1 MNMTDTVV
9 HNFSLFTPAQLS
21 HLKSALSLSMSD
33 EMLVYCTKHY
43 KAVERRDPYTD
54 ELQALSALSEELE
67 RLPDASCIYELSTS
81 NEEIAKTYADVIQK
95 RKTNFSNVNN
105 PPTLSEIAALATE
118 ELQRVGFPRRVRS
131 IRAYD
136 APDAFFEDHAP
147 TVTTASGAVRLRTAP
162 TLVAGDVL
170 VLLAPTTRGEAIER
184 IPVTVKYS
192 LRLGENGLLS
202 TLLTHFDSFSVNLTP
217 FSDRCVTPPL
227 TVLTGSTYCNSYV
240 LCVAPKD
247 LRALLTYMRE
257 REIPG
262 FSFATLNTSDSVTF
276 LRHPESPFSL
286 RVKFLR
292 SLFRRIRHTVTVEED
307 CNTIAG
313 IARMPI
319 APSSCAYLS
328 GRGNRRGHESVFMED
343 VCCTA
348 ASAPISAAAFR
359 TALYT
364 ALSPVLSQAVCGIP
378 AREQSLSVTVTYSS
392 ASEALAAL
400 LGVYRVQTEL
410 ALTAHE
416 YRLMPASEAHPSE
429 VNVFSLS
436 DAYPNASHLTHVGA
450 TVYCL
455 TVATDNNALPIF
467 SDLRAQL
474 ARLSELNEDYL
485 ISAARVLINESVAEG
500 LDNMSASLSY
510 VPDEGCDTLSQ
521 RLPLAFLIES
531 LAALPLPAV
540 GRTVVREE
548 APLKV
553 FPPVRPP
560 KDSLIRSDR
569 PEIVLLAKPDD
580 KDAEALLT
588 VLSSRGAHA
597 RLFHISEDSTPLS
610 RTLLGSHALILCK
623 DAYPA
628 EDPHLGFAIET
639 LLRAGGSIL
648 ALYEC
653 DDSTVLSLPDGIP
666 EEILEALLLNS

>member
-1 MNMTDTVV
+1 MTDTVV

-21 HLKSALSLSMSD
+21 HLKGALSLSMSD
-33 EMLVYCTKHY
+33 EMLAYCMKHY
-43 KAVERRDPYTD
+43 KAVEHRDPYTD
-54 ELQALSALSEELE
+54 ELQALSVLSGELE

-81 NEEIAKTYADVIQK
+81 NEEIARTYADVIQK
-95 RKTNFSNVNN
+95 RKSNFSNVNN

-118 ELQRVGFPRRVRS
+118 ELQRVGFPRRTRS

-136 APDAFFEDHAP
+136 APDAFFEDHVP
-147 TVTTASGAVRLRTAP
+147 SVTTASGAVRLRTAP
-162 TLVAGDVL
+162 TPVAGDVL
-170 VLLAPTTRGEAIER
+170 VLLAPTTRDGGIER
-184 IPVTVKYS
+184 IPVTVKHS
-192 LRLGENGLLS
+192 LRLGKNGLLS
-202 TLLTHFDSFSVNLTP
+202 TLLTHFDGFSVNLTP

-247 LRALLTYMRE
+247 LKALLTYMRE

-262 FSFATLNTSDSVTF
+262 FSFATLTASDTVTF
-276 LRHPESPFSL
+276 LRHPEKPFSL
-286 RVKFLR
+286 RVNFLR
-292 SLFRRIRHTVTVEED
+292 SLFRRVRHTVAIEED
-307 CNTIAG
+307 GATLARID
-313 IARMPI
+313 RMPI

-328 GRGNRRGHESVFMED
+328 GRGLRKGQESVFMGN

-348 ASAPISAAAFR
+348 ASAPIASAAFR
-359 TALYT
+359 TALYS
-364 ALSPVLSQAVCGIP
+364 ALSPVLSQAACGIP
-378 AREQSLSVTVTYSS
+378 TREQSLSVTVTYSS

-400 LGVYRVQTEL
+400 LGVYRAQTEL

-416 YRLMPASEAHPSE
+416 YRLMPASEAHHAAVS
-429 VNVFSLS
+429 VFSLS
-436 DAYPNASHLTHVGA
+436 DAFPNTSHLTHVGA

-455 TVATDNNALPIF
+455 TVATDDNGLPIF

-474 ARLSELNEDYL
+474 ARLSELNGEFL
-485 ISAARVLINESVAEG
+485 ISAVRVLINESVTEG
-500 LDNMSASLSY
+500 LDNMSATLSY
-510 VPDEGCDTLSQ
+510 VPEENCDALPQ

-531 LAALPLPAV
+531 PAALPLPAV
-540 GRTVVREE
+540 GRTVAREE
-548 APLKV
+548 APLEDL
-553 FPPVRPP
+553 PPVCPP

-580 KDAEALLT
+580 KDAEALLS

-597 RLFHISEDSTPLS
+597 RLFLLSEDRTPLA
-610 RTLLGSHALILCK
+610 RALLGSHALILCK

-653 DDSTVLSLPDGIP
+653 DDATVLSLPDGIP
-666 EEILEALLLNS
+666 EEILETLLLNS